1 MSALFQ
7 AIIADT
13 NEDYIKLLENCIRE
27 TGKISV
33 PATVTDG
40 KALVREVL
48 AKKPDIVICD
58 FLLPNL
64 DGLSAIKEIMD
75 NTTGKKPAFFL
86 TTSFVSDEMTAE
98 AARIGVSCMLLKPYD
113 MSAFTRRLLDYNDII
128 QLNTVK
134 NRSAEKEPVS
144 NEVRVTNILHEIGV
158 PAHIKGYQ
166 YIRTAIL
173 LTIEDSAAVSAIT
186 KVLYPTVAKMYSTTS
201 SRVERA
207 IRHAIE
213 VAWDR
218 GDVEVLN
225 RFFGYTVSN
234 IKGKPTNSEFIA
246 LIADK
251 LKLELKTGEAIGL

>member
-13 NEDYIKLLENCIRE
+13 NEDYIKLLENCIKE

-33 PATVTDG
+33 PVTVSDG

-48 AKKPDIVICD
+48 SRKPDIVICD

-75 NTTGKKPAFFL
+75 NMSGKKPAFFL
-86 TTSFVSDEMTAE
+86 TSSFVSEEMSLE
-98 AARIGVSCMLLKPYD
+98 AARIGISSMILKPYD
-113 MSAFTRRLLDYNDII
+113 MISFTRRLLDYNDAAR
-128 QLNTVK
+128 LSSYK
-134 NRSAEKEPVS
+134 KAFEKEPVS
-144 NEVRVTNILHEIGV
+144 NEVRVTDVLHEIGV

-173 LTIEDSAAVSAIT
+173 LTIEDAAAVSSIT

-225 RFFGYTVSN
+225 KFFGYTVSN

-246 LIADK
+246 LIADR
-251 LKLELKTGEAIGL
+251 LKLQLRSESAGNY